1 VAWLLLM
8 QRRRQPLPFG
18 TTPQPGLGESKML
31 PERDRQAR
39 KIVSRARAS
48 AVTLRLR
55 LCHLI
60 ALAAVLAGC
69 SAPNPNTPAGQAE
82 IAGQKCTICIRENPG
97 DNAPCY
103 AICMQRVEDQAAY
116 LKAYGHQ

>member
-1 VAWLLLM
+1 M
-8 QRRRQPLPFG
+8 F
-18 TTPQPGLGESKML
+18 
-31 PERDRQAR
+31 PELDRQAR
-39 KIVSRARAS
+39 KIVSRVRAS
-48 AVTLRLR
+48 AVTLYPR

-60 ALAAVLAGC
+60 AIAAVLAGC

-97 DNAPCY
+97 DDAPCY
-103 AICMQRVEDQAAY
+103 AICMQRVEDQSAY

>member
-1 VAWLLLM
+1 LLLM

-18 TTPQPGLGESKML
+18 ATPQPDLRESKML

-103 AICMQRVEDQAAY
+103 AICMQRVDDQAAY